1 MYSVVSFSFKKRIE
15 VRLVSRLMKASS
27 KRARRA
33 NGAAPESFTH
43 LVETVFFAKS
53 GIGKRRPRGCPRG
66 GRGQLEGVETTRERP
81 VDVTAYLVPVDALQ
95 RGLDLRLR
103 EGGWV
108 AKSERAALRA
118 RRGCPERVFECADR
132 RSGTQR
138 ARGHVEGVAEDAA
151 RA

>member
-1 MYSVVSFSFKKRIE
+1 MKRG
-15 VRLVSRLMKASS
+15 VGT
-27 KRARRA
+27 
-33 NGAAPESFTH
+33 GAAFGDD
-43 LVETVFFAKS
+43 A
-53 GIGKRRPRGCPRG
+53 GDAGCD
-66 GRGQLEGVETTRERP
+66 LS
-81 VDVTAYLVPVDALQ
+81 AYLVPVDALQ
-95 RGLDLRLR
+95 RGLDLLLR